1 MREDGTDRG
10 DKAGGRGGP
19 GRREG
24 GGSMER
30 KEYMLREVLKDKG
43 REEEKKERMRKRD
56 L

>member
-1 MREDGTDRG
+1 MREDGTERG
-10 DKAGGRGGP
+10 DKAGGRGDP

-30 KEYMLREVLKDKG
+30 KKNMLWEVLKDKG